1 MNLKINIVDEVMS
14 PEKEMGP
21 ITFLL
26 QEYSMVYFNYFN
38 SFSNF
43 EFNFSLHW
51 KTDSLLHEFR
61 HQLSPLLDI

>member
-43 EFNFSLHW
+43 EFNFSLNW